1 MECVCSSLRIDTAG
15 TDFASEFRPGADPTP
30 KDLFSPDL
38 LARADALYERV
49 AAKAMAA
56 PAVAT
61 TAAHSSSI
69 PVV

>member
-1 MECVCSSLRIDTAG
+1 MERVCSSLRIDTAG

-30 KDLFSPDL
+30 EDMFSPDL

-56 PAVAT
+56 DG
-61 TAAHSSSI
+61 
-69 PVV
+69 